1 MFSNTHSNPR
11 LVSQCAAGRLLHTL
25 GVAGMQIS
33 GLAWDSRGE
42 RLALATAA
50 LPPIVKKTEN
60 VVCPSMLGGHML
72 LAAVRRAHAWAYIGA
87 GECPAGGTGGRSGTL
102 VYAYHSAGRPGACV
116 AFWDTRSGDRRV
128 KTVRR
133 LLAVTVAS
141 LCHALQIEQMAT
153 NTYLPFSYCG
163 NALPVSGLMK

>member
-1 MFSNTHSNPR
+1 
-11 LVSQCAAGRLLHTL
+11 
-25 GVAGMQIS
+25 MQIN

-50 LPPIVKKTEN
+50 LPPIISKPGNAVR
-60 VVCPSMLGGHML
+60 PSALGGHVL
-72 LAAVRRAHAWAYIGA
+72 LAAARRAHAWAYVGA

-102 VYAYHSAGRPGACV
+102 VYAYYSAGRPGACV

-133 LLAVTVAS
+133 LLAVTVGLLKPCAS
-141 LCHALQIEQMAT
+141 NRAHGNQYIPSLFLLQQCPT
-153 NTYLPFSYCG
+153 S
-163 NALPVSGLMK
+163 